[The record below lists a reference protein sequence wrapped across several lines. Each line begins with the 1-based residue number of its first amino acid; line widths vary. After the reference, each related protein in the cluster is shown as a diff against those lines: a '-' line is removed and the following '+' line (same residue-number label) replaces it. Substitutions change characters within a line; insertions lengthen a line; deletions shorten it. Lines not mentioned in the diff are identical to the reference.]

1 MSTVTYTIRRP
12 GHTCWTDGITTIE
25 RAREERT
32 RADRVVPGH
41 RIVVVADDGSTRW
54 ADDDGLAPWES
65 SDGLDHRAPHQI
77 SPTLAVAPQVMG
89 AIVEVD
95 DTRWYAA
102 RLQARYQD
110 DRPGTLLRGGPP
122 LSWCRRHEMIDSDR
136 RWYGLLDA
144 DERERLADDI
154 DRMTSDERVGG
165 GR

>member
-1 MSTVTYTIRRP
+1 MDSDDNTTPDPVIIRAAA
-12 GHTCWTDGITTIE
+12 
-25 RAREERT
+25 RAAARAARAEEAAAAEALAQSR
-32 RADRVVPGH
+32 
-41 RIVVVADDGSTRW
+41 GSTRW